1 MNNTLFVPITKVSS
15 AWNLFEAGTLRAS
28 I

>member
-1 MNNTLFVPITKVSS
+1 VPITKVSS
-15 AWNLFEAGTLRAS
+15 AWNLFEAGTLQAS